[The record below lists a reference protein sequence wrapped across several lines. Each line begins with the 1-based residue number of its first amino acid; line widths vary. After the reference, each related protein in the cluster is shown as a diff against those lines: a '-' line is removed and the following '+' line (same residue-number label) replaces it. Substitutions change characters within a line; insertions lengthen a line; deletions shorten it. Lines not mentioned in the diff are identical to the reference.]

1 MPLRRRHGGLPPLIV
16 LLAGMWGSSGCAAAG
31 LAAVSPMLG
40 ALHAV
45 VARRVERTVPADLP
59 TAWAATVDTST
70 RMDLRIRAADR
81 MGETWTLEA
90 ESDMVTLHA
99 ELVPVTSKMTRL
111 SLRVEAGRLLADKQ
125 TGEEIL
131 NQVAAS
137 LAGPTAVAHAER
149 LRQDAQATALATL
162 QQEIQH
168 LRTQINQKQEAHRPS
183 QETGMAKD
191 PVVFWGSGILVVP
204 SSYGTPT
211 IGGEASG
218 SVPGDSSPRLA
229 KAREPVRATTL
240 PRAKDDG
247 SDVPAAPLNHVGALP
262 PVSALGSGQ
271 AGH

>member
-1 MPLRRRHGGLPPLIV
+1 MTRRHAGLPPLIV
-16 LLAGMWGSSGCAAAG
+16 LLAGMWGSSGCAATG

-45 VARRVERTVPADLP
+45 VARSVERTVPADLP

-90 ESDMVTLHA
+90 ESKMLTLHA

-111 SLRVEAGRLLADKQ
+111 SVRVEAGRLLADKQ

-137 LAGPTAVAHAER
+137 LGPTAVAHAER
-149 LRQDAQATALATL
+149 LRQDAQAAALATL
-162 QQEIQH
+162 HQEIQH

-191 PVVFWGSGILVVP
+191 PVVSWGSGVLVVP

-218 SVPGDSSPRLA
+218 SVPGDGSPRLA
-229 KAREPVRATTL
+229 EARGPVRATTL

-247 SDVPAAPLNHVGALP
+247 SDVPAPLKHVGALP

-271 AGH
+271 AVQ